1 MPTRPATC
9 AHVRIPSTLCH
20 RRCHEQPEPVRLDPG
35 AGCPRPETEDVVLQL
50 VSLIKGRDVD
60 RVGDKP
66 DLERA
71 GPGEPTGEGSPVP
84 GHPPVG
90 GPAERMSAE
99 IISAEN
105 MSVEGRSA
113 DDRADAGM
121 STVEYAVG
129 TVAAAAFAA
138 VLYQIVTGG
147 SVLAGLTDLINRA
160 MSVF

>member
-1 MPTRPATC
+1 M
-9 AHVRIPSTLCH
+9 
-20 RRCHEQPEPVRLDPG
+20 
-35 AGCPRPETEDVVLQL
+35 LQL

-71 GPGEPTGEGSPVP
+71 GPGEPTCRCSGVP
-84 GHPPVG
+84 GHPPLG
-90 GPAERMSAE
+90 GPTERRSVECAC
-99 IISAEN
+99 AKR
-105 MSVEGRSA
+105 MSVEDRSV

-147 SVLAGLTDLINRA
+147 SVLSGLTDLINRA
-160 MSVF
+160 MSQF

>member
-1 MPTRPATC
+1 M
-9 AHVRIPSTLCH
+9 
-20 RRCHEQPEPVRLDPG
+20 
-35 AGCPRPETEDVVLQL
+35 LQL

-71 GPGEPTGEGSPVP
+71 GPGEPICQCSGIP

-90 GPAERMSAE
+90 GPTERS
-99 IISAEN
+99 
-105 MSVEGRSA
+105 SVEDRSV

-147 SVLAGLTDLINRA
+147 SVLSGLTDLINRA
-160 MSVF
+160 MSLF

>member
-1 MPTRPATC
+1 MCR
-9 AHVRIPSTLCH
+9 
-20 RRCHEQPEPVRLDPG
+20 RRCHRPPAPVRLDPG
-35 AGCPRPETEDVVLQL
+35 AGCPRSETEGVVLQL
-50 VSLIKGRDVD
+50 VSLIKWRDVD

-71 GPGEPTGEGSPVP
+71 GPGEPICQCSGIP

-90 GPAERMSAE
+90 GPTERRSVECVCAERT
-99 IISAEN
+99 
-105 MSVEGRSA
+105 SVEDRSV

-147 SVLAGLTDLINRA
+147 SVLSGLTDLINRA
-160 MSVF
+160 MSLF

>member
-1 MPTRPATC
+1 M
-9 AHVRIPSTLCH
+9 
-20 RRCHEQPEPVRLDPG
+20 
-35 AGCPRPETEDVVLQL
+35 LQL

-71 GPGEPTGEGSPVP
+71 GPGEPPCECSGAA
-84 GHPPVG
+84 GHLPVG
-90 GPAERMSAE
+90 GPAEPRLAECASAERMSAE
-99 IISAEN
+99 DR
-105 MSVEGRSA
+105 SV

-147 SVLAGLTDLINRA
+147 SVLSGLTDLINRA
-160 MSVF
+160 MSLF

>member
-1 MPTRPATC
+1 
-9 AHVRIPSTLCH
+9 
-20 RRCHEQPEPVRLDPG
+20 
-35 AGCPRPETEDVVLQL
+35 VLQL
-50 VSLIKGRDVD
+50 VSLIKERDVD

-71 GPGEPTGEGSPVP
+71 GEPTCECPGVP

-90 GPAERMSAE
+90 GSAERESAECGSAECGSAERMSDE
-99 IISAEN
+99 C
-105 MSVEGRSA
+105 RSA
-113 DDRADAGM
+113 DDRSDAGM

-147 SVLAGLTDLINRA
+147 SVLSGLTDLINRA
-160 MSVF
+160 MSLF

>member
-1 MPTRPATC
+1 M
-9 AHVRIPSTLCH
+9 
-20 RRCHEQPEPVRLDPG
+20 
-35 AGCPRPETEDVVLQL
+35 LQL

-71 GPGEPTGEGSPVP
+71 GPGEPTGECSPVP

-147 SVLAGLTDLINRA
+147 SVLSGLTDLINRA
-160 MSVF
+160 MSLF